1 MRRTRW
7 AEREM
12 TALLGAQAASG
23 LSLKAFAEREG
34 VPYTTMSWWRGRLA
48 RSESPQFVEL
58 DRGSERIG
66 ETAGDAAPGPASHRA
81 AIEIVAG
88 DVVVRVPG
96 GDEAA
101 VVRLVRALRTC

>member
-7 AEREM
+7 TGREM
-12 TALLGAQAASG
+12 RALLDAQESSG

-48 RSESPQFVEL
+48 GAESPRFVPFEL
-58 DRGSERIG
+58 GPDGGGGTS
-66 ETAGDAAPGPASHRA
+66 AVAAVGPPSQGA

-88 DVVVRVPG
+88 DVVVRVLH

-101 VVRLVRALRTC
+101 VVRLVQALRTC

>member
-7 AEREM
+7 TGSEM
-12 TALLGAQAASG
+12 RALLDAQEASG

-48 RSESPQFVEL
+48 GAESPRFVPVEF
-58 DRGSERIG
+58 GPG
-66 ETAGDAAPGPASHRA
+66 AGGGTATGAVSGPPSQGA

-88 DVVVRVPG
+88 DVVVRVLG
-96 GDEAA
+96 GDEDA
-101 VVRLVRALRTC
+101 VVRLVQALRTC